1 MINYMR
7 SKGLLFFLG
16 IILLL
21 ASCEKVNVEFGA
33 AVSKT
38 DPNIIYF
45 DNYTVDVATFK
56 YDSFRTNSNEVLA
69 MGYHFDPVFGIVK
82 AGSFA
87 QISLP
92 STNSI
97 GGAIVPVIYDSLE
110 LIIKRSGELYGDS
123 SRLIKVN
130 VYRLAENINNNA
142 IGDYYYNTSSF
153 NYYPTPIGQQTI
165 SLYGKS
171 GTSIHIK
178 LSDVLGQELFARFK
192 NNNDEI
198 STQEKFINYFKG
210 IYINTDSVITNSLAY
225 FSVPT
230 DSALIR
236 LTYHENGTYPE
247 KKQLDF
253 TYTKDRQF
261 NNISFRHLNPN
272 FSAFINGKEQVI
284 PSSSSGDQSFLN
296 SNLGSAIRITF
307 PTLLNL
313 KELYPYIKVVK
324 ATLVVKPD
332 SASYSFPYQLPAS
345 LNLYSTD
352 ATNALGLGLYYTDY
366 SSGLQTGDL
375 FIDYL
380 YGQNTNYSYDIT
392 SFINTKITGGQ
403 FSTSALLL
411 YPSMGNLD
419 AGIQRLIVNNTNNK
433 HSIQLKLYVLGL

>member
-1 MINYMR
+1 MR
-7 SKGLLFFLG
+7 IKGLNFLLCITL
-16 IILLL
+16 IIL
-21 ASCEKVNVEFGA
+21 ASCEKVNVTFGA
-33 AVSKT
+33 EVLET
-38 DPNIIYF
+38 DPNITYF
-45 DNYTVDVATFK
+45 DNYKVDVATFK
-56 YDSFRTNSNEVLA
+56 YDSFRTNSNEEFV

-82 AGSFA
+82 AGTFA
-87 QISLP
+87 QVSLP
-92 STNSI
+92 STNTI
-97 GGAIVPVIYDSLE
+97 GGTTLPVVYDSLE

-123 SRLIKVN
+123 SRPIRINIYQLT
-130 VYRLAENINNNA
+130 ENINNSS
-142 IGDYYYNTSSF
+142 GDYYYNTSSF
-153 NYYPTPIGQQTI
+153 SYNPAPIGQQTI
-165 SLYGKS
+165 SLYGRA

-178 LSDVLGQELFARFK
+178 LSDVLGQDLFAKFK
-192 NNNDEI
+192 NKSDEI

-210 IYINTDSVITNSLAY
+210 IYLNTDSVITNSLAY
-225 FSVPT
+225 FSVLD

-272 FSAFINGKEQVI
+272 FSAFINKKAQVI

-296 SNLGSAIRITF
+296 SNLGSAVRITF

-313 KELYPYIKVVK
+313 KELYPYIKVVR
-324 ATLVVKPD
+324 AILVVKPD

-352 ATNALGLGLYYTDY
+352 ATNTLGLGIYYSDY
-366 SSGLQTGDL
+366 TSGLQTGNL

-380 YGQNTNYSYDIT
+380 YGENTNYIYDIT
-392 SFINTKITGGQ
+392 SFINTKITDGQ

-411 YPSMGNLD
+411 YPSLDNLD
-419 AGIQRLIVNNTNNK
+419 GGIQRLIVNNKNNK